1 VSLAQGSRPPDV
13 DSGAPRDIEVRY
25 YAELLWRR
33 RILLVAAAVA
43 GLALGVLAG
52 ELQVPRYQA
61 RTLLQVMPPNPTS
74 LNVTDALVSTGNPVR
89 DRQFFNT
96 QLNVL
101 HSREIAGRVVDK
113 LKLKDQATF
122 AGAADRDAV
131 VGMFLTTVAVE
142 PIPETYVVEVKIS
155 HNDPKDAAL
164 WANTLA
170 DVYMDYSIEGQIEA
184 AKRAYKWVN
193 ERLSETQ
200 AGMQQAQ
207 DKLMKSY
214 QGQDLFVPE
223 GSVSAIT
230 TSITKLT
237 EDHIQAQARRI
248 ELEAQLG
255 EFQEARRRGRGTDA
269 IPQVA
274 GDQGVSE
281 INGRIQ
287 ALNVD
292 LARLREKY
300 KEGHPEVQKVQV
312 QMQQLRKD
320 KDARVAQIEEGLR
333 AEYRQLQ
340 RKEAELKAA
349 IDDHKGRAADQSVK
363 MTELDSLKKQADSAA
378 GLYSVLLQ
386 KLNETNIAASIQ
398 NNNVRL
404 LDRAVVPTRPV
415 WPRKRQIAL
424 VGLLGGLLLGAGFVL
439 LRDAL
444 DNTLKDADD
453 VERHLHLE
461 LLASIP
467 RYGKDDSTLATEAYQ
482 NLRTALLFSR
492 RGDDGQVVLVTGT
505 APGEGKTT
513 TLLNVAK
520 LLAVSGE
527 SVVVVDCDLRRAN
540 LHLRLNVPREP
551 GFTDFFVKAMDISR
565 LVRPTRIQN
574 LSVVTAGP
582 LPPNPPALLA
592 RPELGAALV
601 ELKRQ
606 YRWVLVD
613 SPPVAAVTD
622 ALLLAQRADATL
634 LVVQQNKVDRAM
646 VKRALVAL
654 RKVTP
659 SVIGAVLNAVDVKT
673 KGYYGYAYYGSR
685 RDPRDRRPARA
696 YPPSRTPQGAISEP
710 EVTDASLV

>member
-1 VSLAQGSRPPDV
+1 MSAVLPSARVPEPEHAV
-13 DSGAPRDIEVRY
+13 RDIEARY
-25 YAELLWRR
+25 YLDLLWRA
-33 RILLVAAAVA
+33 RILLAAAAVG
-43 GLALGVLAG
+43 GLALGVLVA

-74 LNVTDALVSTGNPVR
+74 LNVTDALVSTGNPMR

-101 HSREIAGRVVDK
+101 HSTTIATRVVEK
-113 LKLKDQATF
+113 LKLKQVL
-122 AGAADRDAV
+122 AGAADPVSVFAAS
-131 VGMFLTTVAVE
+131 LSVE
-142 PIPETYVVEVKIS
+142 PIPDTYVVEVKVT
-155 HNDPKDAAL
+155 HTDPKDAAL

-170 DVYMDYSIEGQIEA
+170 DVYMDYSIDDRVEA
-184 AKRAYKWVN
+184 ARRAYKWVN
-193 ERLSETQ
+193 ERLADTQ
-200 AGMQQAQ
+200 TGMQQAQ
-207 DKLMKSY
+207 DKLLRSY

-223 GSVSAIT
+223 GSVSAIS

-237 EDHIQAQARRI
+237 EDHVQAQARRI

-255 EFQEARRRGRGTDA
+255 EFQDARLRGRSPDS
-269 IPQVA
+269 IPQVG
-274 GDQGVSE
+274 GDQVVAD

-287 ALNVD
+287 ALTLE
-292 LARLREKY
+292 LARLHEKY

-320 KDARVAQIEEGLR
+320 KDARVAQIEESLR

-340 RKEAELKAA
+340 RKEQELRAT
-349 IDDHKGRAADQSVK
+349 IEEHKGRAADQSLK
-363 MTELDSLKKQADSAA
+363 LTEFESLKKQADSAA

-398 NNNVRL
+398 NNNVRQ
-404 LDRAVVPTRPV
+404 LDPAVVPTTPV

-424 VGLLGGLLLGAGFVL
+424 VGLLGGMLLGAGFVL

-467 RYGKDDSTLATEAYQ
+467 RYAKDDAALATEAYQ

-492 RGDDGQVVLVTGT
+492 RGRAGQVVLVSGT

-540 LHLRLNVPREP
+540 LHLQLDLPRSP
-551 GFTDFFVKAMDISR
+551 GFTDYFVTSVEIGS
-565 LVRPTRIQN
+565 LVRGTRFPN
-574 LSVVTAGP
+574 LSALAAGP
-582 LPPNPPALLA
+582 VPPNPPALLA
-592 RPELGAALV
+592 RPELATALAQ
-601 ELKRQ
+601 LRKQ

-622 ALLLAQRADATL
+622 ALLLAQHADATL
-634 LVVQQNKVDRAM
+634 LVIQQNKVDRAL
-646 VKRALVAL
+646 VKRALAAL

-659 SVIGAVLNAVDVKT
+659 NVIGAVLNAVDVSS
-673 KGYYGYAYYGSR
+673 KGYYGYAYYGSHGDAR
-685 RDPRDRRPARA
+685 NEAVDRPQTAA
-696 YPPSRTPQGAISEP
+696 SPPEA
-710 EVTDASLV
+710 TDAPRL

>member
-1 VSLAQGSRPPDV
+1 VSTSLHLPRPGDV
-13 DSGAPRDIEVRY
+13 DPGFVTRDFEVRY
-25 YAELLWRR
+25 YADLLWRR
-33 RILLVAAAVA
+33 RPLLATAAIG

-61 RTLLQVMPPNPTS
+61 RTLLQVMPPTPTS
-74 LNVTDALVSTGNPVR
+74 LAVTDALVQTGNPMR

-101 HSREIAGRVVDK
+101 HSRSIAERVVDR
-113 LKLKDQATF
+113 LKLKDQPPFKGASDP
-122 AGAADRDAV
+122 AGLFLGAV
-131 VGMFLTTVAVE
+131 GVE
-142 PIPETYVVEVKIS
+142 PVPETFVVEVKIN

-164 WANTLA
+164 WANTIA
-170 DVYMDYSIEGQIEA
+170 DVYMDYSLEGQVEA
-184 AKRAYKWVN
+184 AKRAYKWVT
-193 ERLSETQ
+193 ERLAETQ
-200 AGMQQAQ
+200 TGMQEAQ
-207 DKLMKSY
+207 DKLLRSY

-230 TSITKLT
+230 TSITKLN
-237 EDHIQAQARRI
+237 EDHIQAQSRRI
-248 ELEAQLG
+248 DLEAQLG
-255 EFQEARRRGRGTDA
+255 EFAETRRRGRSLDA
-269 IPQVA
+269 IPQVR
-274 GDQGVSE
+274 GDEAVSQM
-281 INGRIQ
+281 NARLQ
-287 ALNVD
+287 SLTLD

-312 QMQQLRKD
+312 QVEQLRKD
-320 KDARVAQIEEGLR
+320 KQARIAQIEESLR

-340 RKEAELKAA
+340 RREAELKQA
-349 IDDHKGRAADQSVK
+349 IDGHKSRAAEQSLK
-363 MTELDSLKKQADSAA
+363 LTELESLKKQADSAA

-386 KLNETNIAASIQ
+386 KLNETNIAASLQ

-424 VGLLGGLLLGAGFVL
+424 VAFLAGLLLGAGYVL

-461 LLASIP
+461 LLAAIP
-467 RYGKDDSTLATEAYQ
+467 RYGKDDASLATEAYQ

-492 RGDDGQVVLVTGT
+492 RGETGQVVLITGT

-527 SVVVVDCDLRRAN
+527 AAVVVDCDLRRAN
-540 LHLRLNVPREP
+540 LHLRLNVAREP
-551 GFTDFFVKAMDISR
+551 GFTDFFVKSFDLSG
-565 LVRPTRIQN
+565 LVRPTRIAN
-574 LSVVTAGP
+574 LSVIPAGP

-592 RPELGAALV
+592 RSELGAALAQ
-601 ELKRQ
+601 LKRH

-622 ALLLAQRADATL
+622 ALLLAQHADATV

-646 VKRALVAL
+646 IKRALTAL

-659 SVIGAVLNAVDVKT
+659 NVIGAVLNAVDVKT
-673 KGYYGYAYYGSR
+673 KGYYGYAYYGAR
-685 RDPRDRRPARA
+685 RERREHSPARGPA
-696 YPPSRTPQGAISEP
+696 ASRSRASASHPAA
-710 EVTDASLV
+710 EVTDASIV

>member
-1 VSLAQGSRPPDV
+1 VSTAAHFPRAGDV
-13 DSGAPRDIEVRY
+13 DPGGVARDFEVRY
-25 YAELLWRR
+25 YADLLWRR
-33 RILLVAAAVA
+33 RIFLAAAA
-43 GLALGVLAG
+43 IGGLAIGILAG

-74 LNVTDALVSTGNPVR
+74 LTVTDALVQTGNPMR

-101 HSREIAGRVVDK
+101 HSRAIAERVVER
-113 LKLKDQATF
+113 LKL
-122 AGAADRDAV
+122 ADPEAPGDP
-131 VGMFLTTVAVE
+131 VGRFLSSVSVE
-142 PIPETYVVEVKIS
+142 PVPETYVVAVKVI
-155 HNDPKDAAL
+155 HDEPKDAAL

-170 DVYMDYSIEGQIEA
+170 DVYMDYSLEGQVEA
-184 AKRAYKWVN
+184 ARRAYAWVT
-193 ERLSETQ
+193 ERLAETES
-200 AGMQQAQ
+200 GMQEAQ
-207 DKLMKSY
+207 DKLLKTY

-230 TSITKLT
+230 TSITKLN

-255 EFQEARRRGRGTDA
+255 EFAEARRRGRGLEA
-269 IPQVA
+269 IPQVG
-274 GDQGVSE
+274 GDQAVSE

-287 ALNVD
+287 SLTLD

-300 KEGHPEVQKVQV
+300 KEGHPEVQKIQV
-312 QMQQLRKD
+312 QMQQLRRD
-320 KDARVAQIEEGLR
+320 RDARIGQIEEGLR

-340 RKEAELKAA
+340 RKESELRAA
-349 IDDHKGRAADQSVK
+349 IETHKGRAAEQSQK
-363 MTELDSLKKQADSAA
+363 LTELESLKKKADAA
-378 GLYSVLLQ
+378 GGLYGVLLQ
-386 KLNETNIAASIQ
+386 KLNETNIAASLQ
-398 NNNVRL
+398 NNNIRL
-404 LDRAVVPTRPV
+404 LDRAVVPGAPV

-424 VGLLGGLLLGAGFVL
+424 VALLAGMLLGAGWVL

-444 DNTLKDADD
+444 DNTLKDAED

-461 LLASIP
+461 LLAAIP
-467 RYGKDDSTLATEAYQ
+467 RYGKDDATLATEAYQ

-492 RGDDGQVVLVTGT
+492 RGEAGQIVLVTGT

-527 SVVVVDCDLRRAN
+527 TVAVVDCDLRRAN

-551 GFTDFFVKAMDISR
+551 GFTDFFVKGAELSG
-565 LVRPTRIQN
+565 LVRTTRIPN
-574 LSVVTAGP
+574 LSVVPSGP

-592 RPELGAALV
+592 RADLGVALSQ
-601 ELKRQ
+601 LKRH

-622 ALLLAQRADATL
+622 ALLLAQHADATV

-646 VKRALVAL
+646 VKRALGAL

-659 SVIGAVLNAVDVKT
+659 NVIGAVLNAVDVRT
-673 KGYYGYAYYGSR
+673 KGYYGYEYYGSR
-685 RDPRDRRPARA
+685 KERPAKGRPA
-696 YPPSRTPQGAISEP
+696 TRRGRPGPASAAV
-710 EVTDASLV
+710 EVTDATTV

>member
-1 VSLAQGSRPPDV
+1 MSSAIYPGRPPEFDG
-13 DSGAPRDIEVRY
+13 GAPREVEIRY

-33 RILLVAAAVA
+33 RILLAAAA
-43 GLALGVLAG
+43 IGGLALGVLAG
-52 ELQVPRYQA
+52 ELQVPRFQA
-61 RTLLQVMPPNPTS
+61 RTLLQVMPPTPTS
-74 LNVTDALVSTGNPVR
+74 LNVTDALVQTGNPIR

-101 HSREIAGRVVDK
+101 HSREIAGRVVEK
-113 LKLKDQATF
+113 LKLKDQPAF
-122 AGAADRDAV
+122 AAAPDAV
-131 VGMFLTTVAVE
+131 GLFLSTLSVE
-142 PIPETYVVEVKIS
+142 PIPETYVVEVKIT

-170 DVYMDYSIEGQIEA
+170 DTYMDYSIEGQVEA

-193 ERLSETQ
+193 ERLAETQ
-200 AGMQQAQ
+200 TGMEQAQ
-207 DKLMKSY
+207 DRLLKSY

-255 EFQEARRRGRGTDA
+255 EFQDARRRGRGIDA
-269 IPQVA
+269 IPQV
-274 GDQGVSE
+274 GRDEVVTG
-281 INGRIQ
+281 INGQIQ
-287 ALNVD
+287 ALQLD
-292 LARLREKY
+292 LLKLREKY
-300 KEGHPEVQKVQV
+300 KEGHPEVQKLQAQV
-312 QMQQLRKD
+312 QQLRKD
-320 KDARVAQIEEGLR
+320 KDARIGAIEESLR

-340 RKEAELKAA
+340 RKESELKAA
-349 IDDHKGRAADQSVK
+349 IDAHKGRAADQSLK
-363 MTELDSLKKQADSAA
+363 MTELESLKKQADSAA
-378 GLYSVLLQ
+378 GLYTVLLQ

-404 LDRAVVPTRPV
+404 LDRAEPPSRPV
-415 WPRKRQIAL
+415 WPRKRQVSL

-444 DNTLKDADD
+444 DNTLKDGDD

-461 LLASIP
+461 LLAAIP
-467 RYGKDDSTLATEAYQ
+467 RYGKDDATLATEAYQ

-492 RGDDGQVVLVTGT
+492 RGEEGQVVLVTGT

-551 GFTDFFVKAMDISR
+551 GFTDFFVKHSDLAS
-565 LVRPTRIQN
+565 LAKPSRIQN
-574 LSVVTAGP
+574 LSVITAGA
-582 LPPNPPALLA
+582 LPPNPPGLLA
-592 RPELGAALV
+592 RAELQAAFRQ
-601 ELKRQ
+601 LKRQ

-622 ALLLAQRADATL
+622 ALLLAQRADSTI

-646 VKRALVAL
+646 VKRSLAAL

-659 SVIGAVLNAVDVKT
+659 HVIGAVLNAVDMKT
-673 KGYYGYAYYGSR
+673 KGYYGYAYYGAG
-685 RDPRDRRPARA
+685 RDQKDRR
-696 YPPSRTPQGAISEP
+696 RTPDRRGPQGQAAPEP
-710 EVTDASLV
+710 EVTDVSLV

>member
-1 VSLAQGSRPPDV
+1 MNPQLPGGRPALQD
-13 DSGAPRDIEVRY
+13 APRDVEVRY
-25 YAELLWRR
+25 YVELLWRR
-33 RILLVAAAVA
+33 RVLLAAAA
-43 GLALGVLAG
+43 ISGLALAVLAA
-52 ELQVPRYQA
+52 ELQVPRYEA

-74 LNVTDALVSTGNPVR
+74 LNVTDALVSTGNPIR

-101 HSREIAGRVVDK
+101 HSRAVAERVLDR
-113 LKLKDQATF
+113 LKLKQSF
-122 AGAADRDAV
+122 PGAADP
-131 VGMFLTTVAVE
+131 VGAFLAGVAVE
-142 PIPETYVVEVKIS
+142 PIPETYVVEVKITG
-155 HNDPKDAAL
+155 NDPKDAAL

-170 DVYMDYSIEGQIEA
+170 DVYMDYSIEGQVEA
-184 AKRAYKWVN
+184 ARRAYKWVN
-193 ERLSETQ
+193 ERLAETQ
-200 AGMQQAQ
+200 TGMQQAQ
-207 DKLMKSY
+207 DKLLKSY

-237 EDHIQAQARRI
+237 DDHIQAQARRI

-255 EFQEARRRGRGTDA
+255 EFQEARRRGRGIDA
-269 IPQVA
+269 IPQVG
-274 GDQGVSE
+274 GDAVVADM
-281 INGRIQ
+281 NGRIQ
-287 ALNVD
+287 ALTLE
-292 LARLREKY
+292 LARLHEKY

-320 KDARVAQIEEGLR
+320 REARVAQIEEGMR

-340 RKEAELKAA
+340 RKEQELEAT
-349 IDDHKGRAADQSVK
+349 IQQHKGRAADQSLK
-363 MTELDSLKKQADSAA
+363 LTELESLKKQADSAA

-404 LDRAVVPTRPV
+404 LDRAVVPVAPV

-424 VGLLGGLLLGAGFVL
+424 VGLLGGMLLGAGFVL
-439 LRDAL
+439 LRDSL

-453 VERHLHLE
+453 IERHLHLE

-467 RYGKDDSTLATEAYQ
+467 RYTKEDVALATEAYQ
-482 NLRTALLFSR
+482 NLRTALLFAR
-492 RGDDGQVVLVTGT
+492 RGADGQVVLVTGT

-513 TLLNVAK
+513 TLVNMAR

-540 LHLRLNVPREP
+540 LHARLGVPREP
-551 GFTDFFVKAMDISR
+551 GFTDHFVTSVEVAA
-565 LVRPTRIQN
+565 LVRASGIPN
-574 LSVVTAGP
+574 LAVLPAGK
-582 LPPNPPALLA
+582 LPPNPPAILG
-592 RPELGAALV
+592 RPELAAAFA
-601 ELKRQ
+601 ELKRR

-622 ALLLAQRADATL
+622 ALLLAQSADSTL

-646 VKRALVAL
+646 VKRALAAL

-673 KGYYGYAYYGSR
+673 KGYYGYAYYGSSHDAGNER
-685 RDPRDRRPARA
+685 QGPGAEGGAATEDERPEA
-696 YPPSRTPQGAISEP
+696 TG
-710 EVTDASLV
+710 ASLG